1 MYNLVYFHI
10 DFACSTN
17 IKITLQSKR
26 WLVQEQETGLDGS
39 FTTPCVTWHQDH
51 QPQLGLDLRVQHLH
65 GGTTCQP
72 AQRQAVQQC
81 GPRPR
86 GPEPLH
92 WGPPVLPQSRQVKHL
107 STVSS
112 SQTVSREQVNQRALE
127 TFWSMNFNS
136 VHFGAPTTLYTLWGK
151 FRRFFYQCQKV
162 FFN

>member
-1 MYNLVYFHI
+1 MFVIKLI
-10 DFACSTN
+10 DIVFSNKINNTGWKFSLLKSAYYEQSCLLSHWFCLLSTN

-39 FTTPCVTWHQDH
+39 FTTPRVTWYQDH
-51 QPQLGLDLRVQHLH
+51 QPQLGLDVRVQHLH

-92 WGPPVLPQSRQVKHL
+92 WGPPVLPQGCQVKHL
-107 STVSS
+107 STVRSS
-112 SQTVSREQVNQRALE
+112 HVN
-127 TFWSMNFNS
+127 
-136 VHFGAPTTLYTLWGK
+136 K
-151 FRRFFYQCQKV
+151 
-162 FFN
+162 

>member
-1 MYNLVYFHI
+1 MQSCLLSHWF
-10 DFACSTN
+10 CLLSTN

-39 FTTPCVTWHQDH
+39 FTTPCVTWHQDN

-92 WGPPVLPQSRQVKHL
+92 WGPPVLPQGCQVKHL

-112 SQTVSREQVNQRALE
+112 SQTISRKPECSGYILINEFLTPFIMGCQR
-127 TFWSMNFNS
+127 
-136 VHFGAPTTLYTLWGK
+136 PCTLCEVT
-151 FRRFFYQCQKV
+151 
-162 FFN
+162 